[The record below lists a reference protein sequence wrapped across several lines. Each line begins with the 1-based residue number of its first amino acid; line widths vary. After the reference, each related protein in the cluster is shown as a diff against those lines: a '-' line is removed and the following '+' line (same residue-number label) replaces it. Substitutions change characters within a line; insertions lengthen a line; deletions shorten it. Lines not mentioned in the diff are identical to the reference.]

1 MNITF
6 LSSGDSNPTPP
17 WTTLIKLS
25 PSLLQSNS
33 SSNSYLCQYVHIAM
47 DDVYIKGGVLR
58 SELEGSA
65 VYEMLN
71 YIQQKLKFR
80 SAHLQQFFDGD
91 QTYFKNIFT
100 VLGE

>member
-1 MNITF
+1 
-6 LSSGDSNPTPP
+6 
-17 WTTLIKLS
+17 
-25 PSLLQSNS
+25 
-33 SSNSYLCQYVHIAM
+33 M
-47 DDVYIKGGVLR
+47 DDVYIEGGVLR

-80 SAHLQQFFDGD
+80 SAHPQQFFDGN
-91 QTYFKNIFT
+91 QTYFKNILT